1 MAEGEALVAQHR
13 WQRVA
18 EHFSTRCC
26 GLLVELLE
34 RVAPAAVGGCQLTE
48 LLLSCRQT

>member
-18 EHFSTRCC
+18 EDFGTRCC
-26 GLLVELLE
+26 CLLVELLE
-34 RVAPAAVGGCQLTE
+34 PVAPAAVGGCQLTE
-48 LLLSCRQT
+48 LLLSCKPT